1 MTIQSTTRY
10 SAARQRRRC
19 IYTRRS
25 ENKIAPPRGQ
35 NRGAGLE
42 RRGAP
47 PQRRG
52 GQRPLEQAPL
62 PWLPAQSDAGGD
74 GGGDGGCADAP
85 PLRELDK
92 GG

>member
-1 MTIQSTTRY
+1 MTKSVERTARRAGAVCGGVICVV
-10 SAARQRRRC
+10 AAGWAGRVGGFA
-19 IYTRRS
+19 
-25 ENKIAPPRGQ
+25 AP
-35 NRGAGLE
+35 A

-52 GQRPLEQAPL
+52 DQRPLKQAPL
-62 PWLPAQSDAGGD
+62 PCLPAQSDAGGD

>member
-1 MTIQSTTRY
+1 M
-10 SAARQRRRC
+10 
-19 IYTRRS
+19 
-25 ENKIAPPRGQ
+25 
-35 NRGAGLE
+35 
-42 RRGAP
+42 GAP

-62 PWLPAQSDAGGD
+62 PCLPAQSDAGGD

>member
-1 MTIQSTTRY
+1 M
-10 SAARQRRRC
+10 
-19 IYTRRS
+19 
-25 ENKIAPPRGQ
+25 
-35 NRGAGLE
+35 E

-52 GQRPLEQAPL
+52 GQRPLKQAPL
-62 PWLPAQSDAGGD
+62 PCLPAQSDAGGD